1 MDTFGAFT
9 MSKLNKQQKLEI
21 YHDWKLKGLPV
32 TFIASQRKLNAG
44 SLDYMIHLIDRYGIG
59 IYDQPN
65 ETFTK
70 EFKEQAIEQALTGQQ
85 SITKL
90 SLELGLRSQLEREI
104 RKLRQENLE
113 LRIVNAYVKKL
124 NALDQKQRKK

>member
-1 MDTFGAFT
+1 

-90 SLELGLRSQLEREI
+90 SLELGLRSCGILNNWI
-104 RKLRQENLE
+104 R
-113 LRIVNAYVKKL
+113 AYKETGIMSL
-124 NALDQKQRKK
+124 SRRKDEFLP